1 MTRFT
6 RFRRVLALL
15 RLLAAAAPGLALTAL
30 VGCSQFPVG
39 PSSSATAGYLAR
51 GVCESVPVDSGKP
64 PVNLDAATD
73 VRPEESAVPT
83 ILPVGGAPP
92 GGGPVPVMPES
103 KPDTSNGNNGKN
115 DKNGDETSEKK
126 PSGPRTAPQA
136 IAAYY
141 RSLCVPTSEEYL
153 RFHFPQLKK
162 KDEGEKKKSNG
173 KNGDANGDGADQA
186 PPEGDDVPPLGQP
199 RGERSVSA
207 FGDAPF
213 EEGDGKEPEP
223 EWYSAHM
230 QGTIVTQKHGQFT
243 SPYMSNLS
251 LIPHERSATSETA
264 TLYYDARLWECDH
277 YSGEVVFNPEIA
289 GGTGF
294 SGSNGVAGFPNG
306 EITRVGIPAPT
317 PYIARLYYRQ
327 TVGLGGETEKI
338 DDDPNQI
345 AGTRDID
352 RITIVIGK
360 FTFTDLVDDNRY
372 SHDPRTQFLPWSFMY
387 NGAWDYP
394 ANVRGYSYGMGI
406 ELNQKTW
413 ALRYGMMHMPLFA
426 NAGTLDWSIKGF
438 GYVLEFEKRYSIN
451 EHPGKVRLM
460 SYLNHAKM
468 GNYMEAII
476 WSPVNP
482 DVTATRS
489 YRYKYGFC
497 LSWEQEIDKN
507 LGMWARL
514 GWNDGQS
521 ESFAF
526 TPIDR
531 TLTFG
536 WLLRGASWNRK
547 QDTVG
552 FGLGFNGLSS
562 VHREYL
568 AAGGQDF
575 NLGDGALNYRPESI
589 LESFYNWQ
597 IRKGINITLDGQGI
611 ANPAYNHDR
620 GPVAVGTVRAHF
632 EY

>member
-1 MTRFT
+1 MGATARSLGRWSFHAALY
-6 RFRRVLALL
+6 LATAVAILL
-15 RLLAAAAPGLALTAL
+15 SV
-30 VGCSQFPVG
+30 VGCSQLPIGREPDPSIVG
-39 PSSSATAGYLAR
+39 VAR
-51 GVCESVPVDSGKP
+51 AAMPDEGTSDIAVVEGKF
-64 PVNLDAATD
+64 DAATD
-73 VRPEESAVPT
+73 VVDTDKASVPA
-83 ILPVGGAPP
+83 ICPVGGAPP
-92 GGGPVPVMPES
+92 GAGPVPLMPES
-103 KPDTSNGNNGKN
+103 KPDSSNGNNG
-115 DKNGDETSEKK
+115 NGDKSEKK

-141 RSLCVPTSEEYL
+141 RSLCVPTSPEYL

-162 KDEGEKKKSNG
+162 DDEGEKKKSNG
-173 KNGDANGDGADQA
+173 QNGAANENGGDQA
-186 PPEGDDVPPLGQP
+186 PTGEDVPPLGQP

-207 FGDAPF
+207 FGDVPF
-213 EEGDGKEPEP
+213 GEGDGKEPEP

-264 TLYYDARLWECDH
+264 TLYYDTRLWEYDH

-306 EITRVGIPAPT
+306 EITRVGIAAPT
-317 PYIARLYYRQ
+317 PYLARLYYRQ

-338 DDDPNQI
+338 EDDPNQI

-394 ANVRGYSYGMGI
+394 ANVRGYSYGMGV

-426 NAGTLDWSIKGF
+426 NAAQLDWSIKGF
-438 GYVLEFEKRYSIN
+438 GYALELEERYSIN

-460 SYLNHAKM
+460 TYLNHAKM
-468 GNYMEAII
+468 GNYMQSII

-482 DVTATRS
+482 TVTASRS

-497 LSWEQEIDKN
+497 LNWEQEIDKN

-536 WLLRGASWNRK
+536 WLLRGACWNRK
-547 QDTVG
+547 PDTVG

-562 VHREYL
+562 VHKEYL

-589 LESFYNWQ
+589 IECFYNWQ
-597 IRKGINITLDGQGI
+597 IRKGINVTADGQGI

-620 GPVAVGTVRAHF
+620 GPVAVGTIRAHF